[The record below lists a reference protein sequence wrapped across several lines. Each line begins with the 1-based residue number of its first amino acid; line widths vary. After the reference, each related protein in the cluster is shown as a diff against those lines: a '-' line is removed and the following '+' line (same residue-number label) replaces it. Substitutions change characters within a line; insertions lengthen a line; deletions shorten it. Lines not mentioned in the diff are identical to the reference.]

1 MSSTRPYLLANYY
14 FCDKNQDCPVHEI
27 APPYVTTCVL
37 CKMAAHFSIPL
48 VRRLCRF
55 TAYGGVFLTTMSPF
69 YVYRRAYCS
78 TAVSPGPPS
87 LTLYQYRTCP
97 FCCKTRAFL
106 NYYGFDYETVE
117 VNPLF
122 RSEIKFSKYKKVP
135 ILTAGDIQVSV
146 RGWEF
151 FA

>member
-1 MSSTRPYLLANYY
+1 M
-14 FCDKNQDCPVHEI
+14 
-27 APPYVTTCVL
+27 
-37 CKMAAHFSIPL
+37 
-48 VRRLCRF
+48 
-55 TAYGGVFLTTMSPF
+55 
-69 YVYRRAYCS
+69 
-78 TAVSPGPPS
+78 
-87 LTLYQYRTCP
+87 
-97 FCCKTRAFL
+97 

-135 ILTAGDIQVSV
+135 ILTAGDVQVSV